1 MINSSNLLAPPP
13 PAVAAGNWPR
23 LARRGLKRPR
33 GLWKARRRVDPA
45 STPSSSGCAPH
56 GGSPVPQTTKASGAR
71 AHSQSS
77 WRGSETD
84 REEEGSKERESGAD
98 DGEVEEEDDDMTSEH
113 SGSSKRQRRE
123 SADSCDSSSNVEM
136 WAFYVDAAEPAL
148 LSTTSST
155 TTMTTT
161 TPLVPCAPSP
171 QMEVENANCS
181 EVGKEALRLIQDM
194 VTTSIAERANQA
206 LTKDE
211 SYEYSEWEN
220 VKGTLRRASE
230 LYDGAS
236 VIPCWYIGVDRR
248 AMFR

>member
-1 MINSSNLLAPPP
+1 M
-13 PAVAAGNWPR
+13 
-23 LARRGLKRPR
+23 
-33 GLWKARRRVDPA
+33 DPA

-56 GGSPVPQTTKASGAR
+56 GGSPVPRTTKAPSAR

-84 REEEGSKERESGAD
+84 REEEGSKERESGVD
-98 DGEVEEEDDDMTSEH
+98 DGEVEEDDDMTSEH

-123 SADSCDSSSNVEM
+123 SADSCESSSNVEM

-148 LSTTSST
+148 ST
-155 TTMTTT
+155 TTSTTTTT
-161 TPLVPCAPSP
+161 TPLVPLL
-171 QMEVENANCS
+171 QMEVENTSCC
-181 EVGKEALRLIQDM
+181 EIGKEALRLIQDM
-194 VTTSIAERANQA
+194 VTTSIAEKGSQA
-206 LTKDE
+206 RTKDE

-220 VKGTLRRASE
+220 VKGTLKRASE

-236 VIPCWYIGVDRR
+236 VVPCWCIGIDRR